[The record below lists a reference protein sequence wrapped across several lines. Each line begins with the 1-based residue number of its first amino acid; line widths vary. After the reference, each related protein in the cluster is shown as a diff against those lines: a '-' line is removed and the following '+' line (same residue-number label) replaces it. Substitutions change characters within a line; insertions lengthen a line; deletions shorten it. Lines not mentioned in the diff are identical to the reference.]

1 MRGFCKKRYN
11 KFFITQI
18 DKFPFLPYNYCS
30 LKTERQITLNY
41 IKNCVLTSKDYIKTL
56 FKWIAIALAVGI
68 LGGVV
73 GSAFHICVDEVTHL
87 RGHNGWM
94 LFLLPLGGIVIAAMY
109 RAFKSK
115 GPIDT
120 NLVIKSVRENDKIPL
135 VMVPLIFISTV
146 ITHAFGGSAGREG
159 AALQIGGGIGYNLGK
174 LFKLNKTDLNI
185 ITMAGMSSVFAAL
198 FGTPVTAAVFS
209 LEVVSVGAFNF
220 MGILPCIIASI
231 TAFLVATFFG
241 IPATKFGISFGT
253 ISADAYLKVLVLGI
267 LCAILSIVFCLAIK
281 KTEHYMDT
289 LIKNTFVRGF
299 AGGVIIVGLTLLVG
313 TTDYNGAGMEVITK
327 AISGSARYWDFA
339 LKIIFTAI
347 TISAGFKGGEI
358 VPTFFIG
365 ATFGCVVAPLIG
377 LDPSIGAAIG
387 LVALFC
393 GMVNC
398 PIASVFLGIE
408 LFGAEGILLYA
419 TACAVSY
426 VMSGY
431 TSLYKTQKIV
441 YSKTNAE
448 YVDMCTK

>member
-1 MRGFCKKRYN
+1 M
-11 KFFITQI
+11 
-18 DKFPFLPYNYCS
+18 
-30 LKTERQITLNY
+30 NY
-41 IKNCVLTSKDYIKTL
+41 IKNCLTTSKDYIKAL
-56 FKWIAIALAVGI
+56 FKWIAVALAVGI
-68 LGGVV
+68 LGGVI

-87 RGHNGWM
+87 RGQNGWM
-94 LFLLPLGGIVIAAMY
+94 LFLLPLGGIAIAAMY

-115 GPIDT
+115 GAIDT
-120 NLVIKSVRENDKIPL
+120 NLVIKSVRENDRIPK
-135 VMVPLIFISTV
+135 VMVPLIFVSTV

-174 LFKLNKTDLNI
+174 LFKLNETDLHI

-220 MGILPCIIASI
+220 MGILPCIISAI
-231 TAFLVATFFG
+231 IAFWVATLFG
-241 IPATKFGISFGT
+241 IPATKFDVLFGAVT
-253 ISADAYLKVLVLGI
+253 AVDFLKVLLLGI

-281 KTEHYMDT
+281 KTEHYMEK
-289 LIKNTFVRGF
+289 LLKNPFLRSFV
-299 AGGVIIVGLTLLVG
+299 GGAIIVGLTLLVG

-365 ATFGCVVAPLIG
+365 ATFGCVVAPLFG
-377 LDPSIGAAIG
+377 LDAGIGAAIG

-398 PIASVFLGIE
+398 PIASIFLGIE

-431 TSLYKTQKIV
+431 SSLYKTQKIV

-448 YVDMCTK
+448 LVDMCTK

>member
-1 MRGFCKKRYN
+1 M
-11 KFFITQI
+11 
-18 DKFPFLPYNYCS
+18 
-30 LKTERQITLNY
+30 NY
-41 IKNCVLTSKDYIKTL
+41 IKNCLTASKDYIKTL

-68 LGGVV
+68 LGGVI
-73 GSAFHICVDEVTHL
+73 GSVFHICVDEVTHL
-87 RGHNGWM
+87 REKNSWM
-94 LFLLPLGGIVIAAMY
+94 LYLLPLGGIIIAAMY

-115 GPIDT
+115 GVIDT

-135 VMVPLIFISTV
+135 IMVPLIFIGTV

-174 LFKLNKTDLNI
+174 LFKLNKTDLHI

-220 MGILPCIIASI
+220 MGILPCIISSI
-231 TAFLVATFFG
+231 TAFLVATLFG
-241 IPATKFGISFGT
+241 IPATKFDVLFGT
-253 ISADAYLKVLVLGI
+253 VTTLDFLKVLLLGI
-267 LCAILSIVFCLAIK
+267 LCAVLSIIFCLAIK
-281 KTEHYMDT
+281 KTEHFADK
-289 LIKNTFVRGF
+289 LIHNPILRSF
-299 AGGVIIVGLTLLVG
+299 AGGILIVLLTLLVG
-313 TTDYNGAGMEVITK
+313 TTDYNGAGMDIITK

-377 LDPSIGAAIG
+377 LDASIGASIG

-398 PIASVFLGIE
+398 PIASIFLGIE
-408 LFGAEGILLYA
+408 LFGADGILLYA
-419 TACAVSY
+419 ITCAVSY

-441 YSKTNAE
+441 YSKTNGE
-448 YVDMCTK
+448 LVDVCTK